1 MKTIYNYQ
9 KQRFSGIQSNYHKL
23 LNVLYNNEPSECQT
37 DDLIK
42 INNTLDILEAQ
53 ILNFQENISSNNDIE
68 IENITKNNLVI
79 EMFKPIMIAYRIL
92 IDYCYRLG
100 WCLTR
105 FDLLGG
111 VLDADLLEDDFF
123 RSGFIRLV
131 KR

>member
-9 KQRFSGIQSNYHKL
+9 KQRFSSIQSNYHKI

-53 ILNFQENISSNNDIE
+53 ILNFQENISSNNHTE

-92 IDYCYRLG
+92 IDY
-100 WCLTR
+100 
-105 FDLLGG
+105 
-111 VLDADLLEDDFF
+111 
-123 RSGFIRLV
+123 
-131 KR
+131 